1 MARSVKSYAKINLS
15 LSITKKREDGYHELD
30 GIMLPIE
37 LHDTLIISK
46 LKNEDNFV
54 TIDDFSNGL
63 IHYNLVSTAI
73 NALAKKYK
81 FNDRFRVFIHKVIPM
96 QAGLGGGSSNAAF
109 TLKAVNQML
118 KLNASDEELIKIAT
132 PLGADIPF
140 FINCKPARCK
150 GIGEQ
155 IENVEVKNN
164 YYVLIVKPKSGC
176 STKEVFAI
184 TDKVPYK
191 QIDIDKVKE
200 ALANGDDDLLA
211 ELIGNSL
218 EEAAISLVPEIQ
230 TIKDT
235 LKELGL
241 KIVLMTGSGSAV
253 FALSTDVGLLK
264 KARKVLEDE
273 YFAEIAKV
281 IKK

>member
-15 LSITKKREDGYHELD
+15 LSVVSKRSDGYHELD

-37 LHDTLIISK
+37 LHDSLIISV
-46 LKNEDNFV
+46 LRNRDNFV
-54 TIDDFSNGL
+54 TVDDFSNGL
-63 IHYNLVSTAI
+63 VHYNLATTAI
-73 NALAKKYK
+73 NALADHCG
-81 FNDRFRVFIHKVIPM
+81 FSERFRVFIHKVIPM

-109 TLKAVNQML
+109 TLKTINSML
-118 KLNASDEELIKIAT
+118 KLNLSDEELIKIAS

-140 FINCKPARCK
+140 FINCKPARCQ
-150 GIGEQ
+150 GIGEKFT
-155 IENVEVKNN
+155 NVEVKNN
-164 YYVLIVKPKSGC
+164 YYAIIVKPKAGC

-184 TDKVPYK
+184 ADKSPYK
-191 QIDIDKVKE
+191 QIDIDKVQD
-200 ALANGDDDLLA
+200 ALANGDDDALA
-211 ELIGNSL
+211 SLVGNSL

-230 TIKDT
+230 IIKDK

-253 FALSTDVGLLK
+253 FGLSTDLGLLK
-264 KARKVLEDE
+264 KVRKVLEDE

-281 IKK
+281 LKK